1 MFGRAF
7 ELADGTIVLPC
18 EWCGS
23 PAFVP
28 ETHSCPPLQL
38 ALLEEMAQ
46 RERDAW
52 KELP

>member
-23 PAFVP
+23 PAFDP
-28 ETHSCPPLQL
+28 DAHTCEASTA
-38 ALLEEMAQ
+38 ALVAELERRAL
-46 RERDAW
+46 D
-52 KELP
+52 